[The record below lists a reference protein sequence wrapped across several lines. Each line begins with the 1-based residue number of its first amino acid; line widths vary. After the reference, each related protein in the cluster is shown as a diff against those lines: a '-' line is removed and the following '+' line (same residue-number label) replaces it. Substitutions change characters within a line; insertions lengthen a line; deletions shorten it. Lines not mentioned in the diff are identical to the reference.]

1 MKRRAEDQEPIFTPQ
16 QQQPRQPPV
25 QGIAESFQHRALAP
39 APAVVETAADNM
51 QPSTGIQYSLPQGYQ
66 VSAMPQSTSGHG
78 HNSTAPH
85 VGPHPHNLTVQPQGA
100 AVVQG
105 HAHPPAPMTSTQ
117 GQQQFQRL
125 KVEDALSYLDQVKLQ
140 FGNQP
145 QVYNDFLD
153 IMKEFKSQSIDT
165 PGVINRVSQLFKG
178 HPDLIMGFNTF
189 LPPGYKIEVQT
200 NDLVNVTTPGQIH
213 YITPHGISVHNI
225 PASGP
230 PSQPASH
237 HQHQSQ
243 PQPASHTST
252 NTTTTAATT
261 PTIPTPPAPSKTS
274 KPVQSPAHTPT
285 SQPNPSIPSYAS
297 PRSPSV
303 QSHTPV
309 SSTPSSGP
317 PLQNNQ
323 PVEFNH
329 AINYVNKIK
338 NRFQGQPDIYKA
350 FLEILHTY
358 QKEQRN
364 AKEAGGNYTPALTE
378 QEVYTQV
385 ARLFK
390 NQEDLLSE
398 FGQFLP
404 DANSS
409 VLLCKTTPDRADSVR
424 NDHGGTVKRPLL
436 NNKQRLS
443 QNGLPIRRPAGVGA
457 TPPVKKKPK
466 IMGKD
471 HSLAEVGKHSTS
483 TETMFFEKV
492 KKALRSSEA
501 YDNFL
506 RCLHIF
512 NQEVISRTELVQ
524 LVIPFLGKFP
534 ELFTWFKNFL
544 GYRESSHGES
554 SHVESL
560 PKERA
565 TEGIAMEIDYASCK
579 RLGSSYRALPKSYQQ
594 PKCTGRTPLCRE
606 VLNDTWVSFPSWSED
621 STFVSSKKTQYE
633 EHIYRCED
641 ERFELDVVLE
651 TNLATIR
658 ALETVQR
665 RISRMSAEEQ
675 LRFKLDNTM
684 GGSSEVIH
692 RKAIQR
698 IYGDKAADIID
709 GLKRNPAVSV
719 PIVLKRLKMKEEEW
733 REAQR
738 GFNKIWR
745 EQNEKY
751 YLKSLDHQ
759 GINFKQN
766 DTKVLR
772 SKTLLNEIEMLYD
785 DRQERASEETAT
797 PPASGPHMT
806 LTYEDSQIL
815 EDAAALIIHHVKRQV
830 GIQKEDKSKIKQII
844 HHFIPDLLFSRRGEL
859 SDVEEEEE
867 EEEEDAEAE
876 HDGPKKHNGLPGGSP
891 PKSKLLFSN
900 TAAQK
905 LRGTDE
911 AYNMFF
917 VNNYWYIFLRLHHI
931 LCSRLLRIYGQA
943 EKQIEE
949 DAREREWER
958 EVLGLKREK
967 NENPAIQL
975 KMKEPMDV
983 DVDDY
988 YSVFLEMVRNLLDGN
1003 MEPAQYE
1010 DSLREMFTIHAY
1022 VAFTMDKLIQSIVRQ
1037 LQHLVTDDVCVRVT
1051 DMYLGESANKATGGA
1066 LSTQT
1071 SRAAPEGAYQRKA
1084 EQLMSDEN
1092 CFKLVFVKSR
1102 GTVSLAMELL
1112 DTEEENSDEPAEAER
1127 WSDYMGRYLN
1137 SDSASPELREHL
1149 AQKPVFLP
1157 RNLRQIRKCQRGWE
1171 QLQQERLAKGS
1182 ADKSQDGS
1190 SELKMECR
1198 FKLNSYKMVYV
1209 CKSED
1214 YMYRHTALTRAHQS
1228 HQQVNRRLHRRFHA
1242 WLDSW
1247 ASEHVT
1253 GEMAAD
1259 SQRWLMGDGQEGLLS
1274 CTTTRCPEVLHYLNV
1289 NKYRVKYRTL

>member
-1 MKRRAEDQEPIFTPQ
+1 MKRRVEDQEVIFAPQ
-16 QQQPRQPPV
+16 QQHPHRTPV
-25 QGIAESFQHRALAP
+25 QGLSENVQHRALAP
-39 APAVVETAADNM
+39 ALTGIEVAADSM

-66 VSAMPQSTSGHG
+66 VPTMPQSTSGHG
-78 HNSTAPH
+78 HNSTAPY
-85 VGPHPHNLTVQPQGA
+85 VGPHVHNLAVQQQVS

-105 HAHPPAPMTSTQ
+105 HVHPSAPITSTPGQ
-117 GQQQFQRL
+117 QQQFQRL

-213 YITPHGISVHNI
+213 YITPHGISVQNI
-225 PASGP
+225 PATGAS
-230 PSQPASH
+230 SQPST
-237 HQHQSQ
+237 Q
-243 PQPASHTST
+243 PQQQSLPQAGLH
-252 NTTTTAATT
+252 TTTIPPVAAQPTATK
-261 PTIPTPPAPSKTS
+261 IS

-404 DANSS
+404 DANNS
-409 VLLCKTTPDRADSVR
+409 VLLNKTAPDRAESVR

-443 QNGLPIRRPAGVGA
+443 QNGLPIKRPAGMSA
-457 TPPVKKKPK
+457 TPPIKKKPK
-466 IMGKD
+466 MMGKD
-471 HSLAEVGKHSTS
+471 HSLTELGKISTS

-492 KKALRSSEA
+492 KKALRSAEG
-501 YDNFL
+501 YENFL
-506 RCLHIF
+506 RCLYIF

-544 GYRESSHGES
+544 GYRESSYGET
-554 SHVESL
+554 SHAESL
-560 PKERA
+560 PKERS

-641 ERFELDVVLE
+641 ERFELDIVLE

-658 ALETVQR
+658 VLETVQR
-665 RISRMSAEEQ
+665 KISRMSAEEQ
-675 LRFKLDNTM
+675 LRFRLDNTL

-698 IYGDKAADIID
+698 IYGDKAHDIID

-719 PIVLKRLKMKEEEW
+719 PIVLKRLKMKDEEW

-766 DTKVLR
+766 DTKMLR

-785 DRQERASEETAT
+785 ERQERTSEETGT
-797 PPASGPHMT
+797 PPPSSPHMT
-806 LTYEDSQIL
+806 FTYDDSQIL

-830 GIQKEDKSKIKQII
+830 GIQKEDKFKIKQII
-844 HHFIPDLLFSRRGEL
+844 NHFIPDLLFARRGEL

-867 EEEEDAEAE
+867 EEEEEDAEVDE
-876 HDGPKKHNGLPGGSP
+876 GGPKKHNGLSGRSP
-891 PKSKLLFSN
+891 VKSKLLFSN
-900 TAAQK
+900 TTAQK
-905 LRGTDE
+905 LRGADD
-911 AYNMFF
+911 AYNLFF
-917 VNNYWYIFLRLHHI
+917 VNNYWYVFFRLHHI

-949 DAREREWER
+949 EAREREWEK
-958 EVLGLKREK
+958 EVLGLKKDK
-967 NENPAIQL
+967 NEHPAIQL
-975 KMKEPMDV
+975 KMKEPV
-983 DVDDY
+983 DVEVEDY

-1022 VAFTMDKLIQSIVRQ
+1022 VAFTMDKLIQNIVRQ
-1037 LQHLVTDDVCVRVT
+1037 LQHLVTDDACSRVM
-1051 DMYLGESANKATGGA
+1051 DMYLNECANKGTGGT
-1066 LSTQT
+1066 LSSQT
-1071 SRAAPEGAYQRKA
+1071 SRAAAEGGYQRKA

-1092 CFKLVFVKSR
+1092 CFKVMFVKKD
-1102 GTVSLAMELL
+1102 GAVSLALELL
-1112 DTEEENSDEPAEAER
+1112 DTEEENSDEPADAQR
-1127 WSDYMGRYLN
+1127 WSDYMGRYLT

-1157 RNLRQIRKCQRGWE
+1157 RNLRQIRKCQKGWE
-1171 QLQQERLAKGS
+1171 QVQQERLSRSSSNKPQEGS
-1182 ADKSQDGS
+1182 R
-1190 SELKMECR
+1190 ELNMECM

-1228 HQQVNRRLHRRFHA
+1228 HQQVNTRLHRRFQT
-1242 WLDSW
+1242 WLDAW
-1247 ASEHVT
+1247 AKEHVT
-1253 GEMAAD
+1253 SEMAAD
-1259 SQRWLMGDGQEGLLS
+1259 NHKWLMGDEREGLLS